1 MNKRLLKSK
10 LYYLVIFLAFGFMV
24 WKIKS
29 DWFMVSSFSWK
40 FNMLYLVIAVFISF
54 IAYLFN
60 VFSWHLLTKA
70 LSLRVSFKDNLRIW
84 TFSNL
89 TRFIPGKIWQYPS
102 RVLLLSEKKIDSFV
116 SGAATLIE
124 ILLNFSSASIVV
136 GLSFLLWK
144 FPKELTNYRLLLIA
158 LMIVP
163 LFIIFLFNKK
173 SLSLFSRL
181 FKRITHRKI
190 TGLEKIKISYF
201 KIFPLLIIFALRF
214 CITSAFLLFLINGF
228 IQISFVNYI
237 FILGVST
244 FSWLLGYLSFFSP
257 AGLGVAEISLA
268 TLLSPVAPFSVGSI
282 IAIVFRIITLITELI
297 LAGFQITFYY
307 RR

>member
-1 MNKRLLKSK
+1 MNKKISKSK
-10 LYYLVIFLAFGFMV
+10 LYYLIILLAFGFMV

-29 DWFMVSSFSWK
+29 DWFAVSAFAWK
-40 FNMLYLVIAVFISF
+40 FNLFNLATAIFISF

-60 VFSWHLLTKA
+60 VFSWHLLTKV
-70 LSLRVSFKDNLRIW
+70 LSFRISFRDNLKVW

-102 RVLLLSEKKIDSFV
+102 RILLLSEKKIDSFV

-124 ILLNFSSASIVV
+124 ILLNFSSASVV
-136 GLSFLLWK
+136 VSLSFLLWK
-144 FPKELTNYRLLLIA
+144 FPKELTGHYLLLII
-158 LMIVP
+158 LMTIP

-173 SLSLFSRL
+173 SLIFFGQLFR
-181 FKRITHRKI
+181 KITHRKF

-214 CITSAFLLFLINGF
+214 CITSVFLLFLIKGF
-228 IQISFVNYI
+228 VQISFVNYI

-268 TLLSPVAPFSVGSI
+268 TLLSPVVPFSVGSI
-282 IAIVFRIITLITELI
+282 IAVIYRLITLSTELMI
-297 LAGFQITFYY
+297 VGFQLVFYKK
-307 RR
+307 